1 MKIVK
6 ALTRDIINSVTVQEN
21 DQAMVYLPNISG
33 LFFYDELSDENKYC
47 REEVADKIKAA
58 QKLLPAGIYFKI
70 YFAYRSV
77 EQQINFFNKRFAE
90 IKKEYPDL
98 PLAEQER
105 LTRLK
110 AADARGG
117 GYGPHQTG
125 GALDLTLCDANSVE
139 IDMGGRYDLFD
150 HLTRTYPYRKIL
162 FLRIP
167 MLTGRQYKNR
177 NILWN
182 ALTSVGF
189 QNYPLEWW
197 HWAYGD
203 RAWAAYSKNKTA
215 IYSAVN
221 KNTKFIK

>member
-6 ALTRDIINSVTVQEN
+6 ALSRNIINSVEVRESGQP
-21 DQAMVYLPNISG
+21 MVYMPNIPG
-33 LFFYDELSDENKYC
+33 LFFYSELADDNKYC
-47 REEVADKIKAA
+47 RAEVADKIKAA
-58 QKLLPAGIYFKI
+58 QKLLPAGVYFKI

-77 EQQINFFNKRFAE
+77 EQQVEFFNQRFSE
-90 IKKEYPDL
+90 IKKEYPNL

-125 GALDLTLCDANSVE
+125 GALDLTLCDDNGIE
-139 IDMGGRYDLFD
+139 LDMGGQWNHFD
-150 HLTRTYPYRKIL
+150 SLTRTYPYRKIL
-162 FLRIP
+162 FFR
-167 MLTGRQYKNR
+167 LTILTDQQYKNR

-182 ALTSVGF
+182 AMTAVGF

-203 RAWAAYSKNKTA
+203 RAWAAYSKNKTT
-215 IYSAVN
+215 IYGAVN
-221 KNTKFIK
+221 ENMKFIR